1 MQVENFTE
9 IVDFNNQLLDCYIFV
24 LKHSLNS
31 IRTEPSLLFNMFF
44 RMPTVT
50 ESEWPAYTRDHP
62 KYFIWNAEEKEAF
75 GRGPRTTACAFW
87 NEFLPRLKGI
97 PGT

>member
-1 MQVENFTE
+1 
-9 IVDFNNQLLDCYIFV
+9 
-24 LKHSLNS
+24 
-31 IRTEPSLLFNMFF
+31 
-44 RMPTVT
+44 MPTVT
-50 ESEWPAYTRDHP
+50 EAEWPSYTRDYP

-87 NEFLPRLKGI
+87 NEFLPRLKGV